1 MLDSSVALKLALEI
15 QQTGLYLENDRIVD
29 IFFPPVSLDSYQ
41 SACLEMEF
49 VAFTYFEVKLSYASP
64 ANNAYKERLLFRSI
78 ESFGRVSVPDEFPRW
93 KTTITPDMTE
103 SQAFV
108 VVLHSKSSSLGTM
121 AKIDNIKLLMQAC
134 NTSGKNVHFL

>member
-1 MLDSSVALKLALEI
+1 MKNSWQALKLALDI
-15 QQTGLYLENDRIVD
+15 QQTGLYLENERNVN

-41 SACLEMEF
+41 SACLDMEF
-49 VAFTYFEVKLSYASP
+49 AAFTYFEVKLAYASP

-78 ESFGRVSVPDEFPRW
+78 QSVGRVSVPDVFQPW

-108 VVLHSKSSSLGTM
+108 VVLHSKGSSLGTM
-121 AKIDNIKLLMQAC
+121 ARIDKIKLLMQAC
-134 NTSGKNVHFL
+134 DTTGKNVRF